1 MSGDPGDRRVKES
14 LSSSPPPGSKKRPS
28 DEVLRKTIE
37 SKAGIVSAVAEALQV
52 DVRTVQRWKQG
63 SQRVARMFEDVLV
76 ARLDLAE
83 STIIKAIRRDNIT
96 AAIFYLKCHGKS
108 RGWVER
114 QEVTGA
120 DGGPLTHDAYAR
132 QEVERVKLL
141 MADPEYASRACE
153 ILEIAD
159 RIERPAIRILGPVD
173 EGQIESG
180 GIGEIRD

>member
-1 MSGDPGDRRVKES
+1 MSIVADSPG
-14 LSSSPPPGSKKRPS
+14 SSPKRKQGKRPP
-28 DEVLRKTIE
+28 DEMLHQVIMA
-37 SKAGIVSAVAEALQV
+37 KAGIVSAVAEACGV
-52 DVRTVQRWKQG
+52 TTRAVQRWSKHPK
-63 SQRVARMFEDVLV
+63 VAAMFEEVRN

-83 STIIKAIRRDNIT
+83 STIIQAIKNRNIT
-96 AAIFYLKCHGKS
+96 AANFYLKCHGKA

-173 EGQIESG
+173 EGQIEPG
-180 GIGEIRD
+180 GTGEGRD

>member
-1 MSGDPGDRRVKES
+1 MSGDPGDGRVKVS

-28 DEVLRKTIE
+28 DQVLRRTIE

-96 AAIFYLKCHGKS
+96 AAIFYLKCHGKH

-114 QEVTGA
+114 QEITGKY
-120 DGGPLTHDAYAR
+120 GGPIGKST
-132 QEVERVKLL
+132 VE
-141 MADPEYASRACE
+141 E
-153 ILEIAD
+153 ILLKGLSDEELGRVSEIMEKASF
-159 RIERPAIRILGPVD
+159 RLRAE
-173 EGQIESG
+173 EGE
-180 GIGEIRD
+180 GEAVATRVR

>member
-1 MSGDPGDRRVKES
+1 MSMVLGSPG
-14 LSSSPPPGSKKRPS
+14 SSPKRKQGKRPP
-28 DEVLRKTIE
+28 DEMLHQVIMA
-37 SKAGIVSAVAEALQV
+37 KAGIVSAVAEACGV
-52 DVRTVQRWKQG
+52 TTRAVQRWSKHPK
-63 SQRVARMFEDVLV
+63 VAVMFEEVRN

-83 STIIKAIRRDNIT
+83 STIIQAIKNRNIT
-96 AAIFYLKCHGKS
+96 AAIFYLKCHGKT

-114 QEVTGA
+114 REITGA